1 MDMSRRKFVEFCG
14 LGVLSVAGTSVLA
27 GCDGGKKGDD
37 SGKENSAGGAVA
49 NKDKPL
55 SSSTVSLPT
64 AQPVSLI

>member
-49 NKDKPL
+49 NKD
-55 SSSTVSLPT
+55 
-64 AQPVSLI
+64 

>member
-49 NKDKPL
+49 NKDKP
-55 SSSTVSLPT
+55 V
-64 AQPVSLI
+64 VFFNR